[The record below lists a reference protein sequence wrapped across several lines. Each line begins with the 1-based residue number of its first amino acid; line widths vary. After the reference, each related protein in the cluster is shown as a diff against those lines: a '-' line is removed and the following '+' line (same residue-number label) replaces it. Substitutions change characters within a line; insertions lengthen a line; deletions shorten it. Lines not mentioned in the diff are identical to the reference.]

1 MRFLVFQHV
10 DVEHPGIFRDF
21 WREAGIAW
29 DAVELDEGDVIPS
42 LDPYDVLVVMG
53 GPMDVWQE
61 DEHPWLVT
69 EKRAIR
75 HWVAD
80 LGRPFL
86 GICLGHQLLAEA
98 LGGKVGLSASPEVGL
113 APIDFTAQGKADP
126 LFGGFGTGMDS
137 FQWHSAEIQ
146 NLPPGSTVLARNDA
160 CAVQAFRVGR
170 LAYGLQYHVE
180 LTAATVP
187 EWQAIPAYAASL
199 EQALGAEGAARLA
212 TDTSARL
219 PAFNAA
225 ARRLNDNF
233 LELISATQTV
243 TVE

>member
-10 DVEHPGIFRDF
+10 NVEHPGIFRDF
-21 WREAGIAW
+21 WQEAGITW
-29 DAVELDEGDVIPS
+29 DAVELDAGEFIPT

-61 DEHPWLVT
+61 DEHPWLVA

-86 GICLGHQLLAEA
+86 GICLGHQLLADA
-98 LGGKVGLSASPEVGL
+98 LGGTVGLSASPEVGL
-113 APIDFTAQGKADP
+113 APIEFTAGGQADP
-126 LFGGFGTGMDS
+126 IFDGFGTGMDS
-137 FQWHSAEIQ
+137 FQWHSAEVQ
-146 NLPPGSTVLARNDA
+146 RLPAGSTVLARNDA

-170 LAYGLQYHVE
+170 FAYGLQYHVE
-180 LTAATVP
+180 LTAATIP
-187 EWQAIPAYAASL
+187 EWQAIPAYSASL
-199 EQALGAEGAARLA
+199 AQALGPDGAAQMA
-212 TDTSARL
+212 ADTVARL
-219 PAFNAA
+219 TAFNAA

-233 LELISATQTV
+233 LGLISVAQTL
-243 TVE
+243 TAD